1 MYKVLIVEDDMVIAR
16 TMYRHLQSWG
26 YQVSC
31 VTDFQNVMQQFVALD
46 PIWYFWICPCLF
58 ITGFIG
64 VTKFERIP
72 RFRWSSSPQLLII

>member
-31 VTDFQNVMQQFVALD
+31 VTDFKNVMQ
-46 PIWYFWICPCLF
+46 
-58 ITGFIG
+58 
-64 VTKFERIP
+64 
-72 RFRWSSSPQLLII
+72 